1 VLFTTEDIDLTR
13 YHIMYLLESS
23 GVVFVGFLFST
34 TEVVLGV
41 VDFVKVRLSFEFG
54 SSLSQFH

>member
-1 VLFTTEDIDLTR
+1 
-13 YHIMYLLESS
+13 MYLLESS